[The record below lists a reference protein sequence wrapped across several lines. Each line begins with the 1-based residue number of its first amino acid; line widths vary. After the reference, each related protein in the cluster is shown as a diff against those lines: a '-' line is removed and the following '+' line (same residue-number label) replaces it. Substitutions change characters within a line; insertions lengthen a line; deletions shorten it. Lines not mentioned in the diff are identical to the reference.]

1 MPLRA
6 PMILVVLVACL
17 GGCAQT
23 EPGAALPVF
32 SSPALNPSAE
42 ITRIAFGSCAKPE
55 NDQRMFDTILS
66 RDPDVFLFIGDNVYA
81 PNDLD
86 PSLAG
91 LRAQYQLLGESAPF
105 ARLRERVPLLVTWDD
120 HDFGPNDA
128 GGDFAYKW
136 KSQDIFNTVWD
147 VAAGDPRS
155 ARDGVYFSK
164 TVGPAGRRVQ
174 FILLDTR
181 FFRTELAPGS
191 PGSGDRYG
199 QQMRP
204 GASMLGETQWRWLE
218 AQLSTPADLRIL
230 ASSIQ
235 VLADGHGFE
244 AWRTMPIERQ
254 RLFEVIRK
262 TGADKLILLSGD
274 RHSASFYRRDD
285 LVEYPLLELTSS
297 SLNHPLSNFVPNIV
311 TEPGPHR
318 LHEPYHEANF
328 GEIEIDWEAG
338 ELSLSIRGADGGVVR
353 ALKVPL
359 AALGRR

>member
-1 MPLRA
+1 MSFRTQIGMA
-6 PMILVVLVACL
+6 VLVVCL
-17 GGCAQT
+17 SGCAWT
-23 EPGAALPVF
+23 RPDAALPVF
-32 SSPALNPSAE
+32 SSPALDPSAE

-55 NDQRMFDTILS
+55 NDQRVFDTIMS
-66 RDPDVFLFIGDNVYA
+66 RGPDVFLFIGDNVYG
-81 PNDLD
+81 PNDVD
-86 PSLAG
+86 PFLAG

-128 GGDFAYKW
+128 GGDFPYKRE
-136 KSQDIFNTVWD
+136 SQHIFNTVWGVTPD
-147 VAAGDPRS
+147 DPRA

-181 FFRTELAPGS
+181 FFRTELASGPPGS
-191 PGSGDRYG
+191 AHRYG

-204 GASMLGETQWRWLE
+204 GSSMLGEAQWRWLE
-218 AQLSTPADLRIL
+218 EQLAEPADLRIL

-262 TGADKLILLSGD
+262 SGADRLILLSGD
-274 RHSASFYRRDD
+274 RHSAAMYRRDD
-285 LVEYPLLELTSS
+285 LLEYPLLELTAS
-297 SLNHPLSNFVPNIV
+297 SLNHPLSAFVPNIV

-318 LHEPYHEANF
+318 LHEPFYEANF
-328 GEIEIDWEAG
+328 GEIEVDWEKR
-338 ELSLSIRGADGGVVR
+338 ELNLSIRDAGGEEVR
-353 ALKVPL
+353 ALKVSF
-359 AALGRR
+359 AALARR